1 MVTSFRD
8 DTMKNIFKE
17 IFNLPKLFL
26 SVDPS
31 AKSQIEV
38 VLLHAGFRAIVC
50 YRFYHELWKLEFFF
64 WARFFSELN
73 KFFNGVEIH
82 PGAKIGKN
90 FVIDHG
96 QGIVIGE
103 TAILEDN
110 VMLFHGVTLGSR
122 KVADPVKMVPRHP
135 HVGSGVIIGANS
147 VILGPVHIGHHSRIA
162 AQSLVLDSVP
172 SYSFAKPLKSSV
184 TPIDTSRICYAD
196 TGLVAPEHRP
206 TPVRAAHVNK

>member
-1 MVTSFRD
+1 M
-8 DTMKNIFKE
+8 FKE

-31 AKSQIEV
+31 ARSQVEV
-38 VLLHAGFRAIVC
+38 VLLHAGFRAIVL
-50 YRFYHELWKLEFFF
+50 YRFYHELWKLEFYF
-64 WARFFSELN
+64 WARFFSEIN

-82 PGAKIGKN
+82 PGAKIGRN

-103 TAILEDN
+103 TAVVEDN

-122 KVADPVKMVPRHP
+122 KVADPVKTAPRHP
-135 HVGSGVIIGANS
+135 HVGSDVIIGAHS
-147 VILGPVHIGHHSRIA
+147 IILGPVHIGHHSRIA

-172 SYSFAKPLKSSV
+172 SYSFAKPLKSNIA
-184 TPIDTSRICYAD
+184 PIDTSHISYAD
-196 TGLVAPEHRP
+196 SSQIASVHHST
-206 TPVRAAHVNK
+206 TVRAAHVHK

>member
-8 DTMKNIFKE
+8 DTMKNMFKE

-31 AKSQIEV
+31 ARSQIEV
-38 VLLHAGFRAIVC
+38 VLLHAGFRAIVL
-50 YRFYHELWKLEFFF
+50 YRFYHELWKLEIYF
-64 WARFFSELN
+64 WARFFSEIN

-82 PGAKIGKN
+82 PGAKIGRN

-103 TAILEDN
+103 TAVLEDN

-122 KVADPVKMVPRHP
+122 KVADPVKMTPRHP
-135 HVGSGVIIGANS
+135 HVGSHVIIGANS
-147 VILGPVHIGHHSRIA
+147 VILGPVHIGDHSRIA

-172 SYSFAKPLKSSV
+172 SYSFAKPLKSTI
-184 TPIDTSRICYAD
+184 TPIDASHLGYAD
-196 TGLVAPEHRP
+196 NNQVVPEHRP
-206 TPVRAAHVNK
+206 TPVRAAHVHK